1 MTSILFYVVL
11 FFIFTSIAIAF
22 GTNMNYMALN
32 RKGEIINYEAVQKL
46 QFNILNSASQSTYLD
61 QIGDKFVFSNQDE
74 YVYDTQTKS
83 ILKNDI
89 LLLSNVEEFHLE
101 LKSERLYQIEIVV
114 EKYGKTL
121 QKNILFSVGESN
133 E

>member
-1 MTSILFYVVL
+1 
-11 FFIFTSIAIAF
+11 
-22 GTNMNYMALN
+22 MNYMALN